1 MIDLIKAFSI
11 EQILLFIVMLALG
24 IKGLIDFID
33 WVKSKN
39 SDRFKKD
46 YRNIK
51 KSKDLEDRQKTVEE
65 KLELYHKY
73 ADTLDRRMNDI
84 TETMNENFRI
94 INAALMHDIKQW
106 IIDQHSYYMEEGWIS
121 IVQLDMIE
129 ARYKDYVALGGN
141 SIIPTLM
148 RELRELPKHK

>member
-24 IKGLIDFID
+24 VKGLIDFID

-51 KSKDLEDRQKTVEE
+51 KSKDLEDRQKIVEE

-148 RELRELPKHK
+148 KELRDLPKHK